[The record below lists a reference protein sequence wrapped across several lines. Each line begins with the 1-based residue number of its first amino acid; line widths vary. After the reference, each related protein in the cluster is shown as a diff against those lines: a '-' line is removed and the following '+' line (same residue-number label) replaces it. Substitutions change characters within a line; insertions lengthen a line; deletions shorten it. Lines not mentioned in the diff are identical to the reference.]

1 MSSYLQVHVYL
12 STHYRILFKHICSL
26 LAEVFSTAVLVNSIM
41 KCVGKVWVLHE
52 KWKSHRKLRHR
63 FLLESHMKA
72 SAWLQRFA
80 KTARNLHISFKL
92 NISVV
97 HVVTLFKSWFWY
109 WYFDW
114 LEVESSFVAVLHP
127 SHQSRFALLPSF
139 NRNCNTL
146 WPAARRARLLVVH
159 CADYQKSTLAPEWFV
174 YLSLSRLCFNP
185 IGPPISQLIFT
196 SEHFEH
202 LWEMQDGK
210 GMYSS
215 KKCDVLEITCK
226 SMQIL

>member
-1 MSSYLQVHVYL
+1 MSSYLQVYVYL

-52 KWKSHRKLRHR
+52 QWKSHRKLRHR

-80 KTARNLHISFKL
+80 KAARNLHISFKF

-97 HVVTLFKSWFWY
+97 HVCDIIQELVLILIFWLARSRILICRRSAPLASIPLCSASKLQQELQYFVTGSAESPTSRRPLR
-109 WYFDW
+109 W
-114 LEVESSFVAVLHP
+114 LP
-127 SHQSRFALLPSF
+127 KKYP
-139 NRNCNTL
+139 CT
-146 WPAARRARLLVVH
+146 WVVCH
-159 CADYQKSTLAPEWFV
+159 
-174 YLSLSRLCFNP
+174 LSLSRLCFNP